1 MPSDIDWVLATITK
15 ARQRIGGVPESVWVR
30 VGTALKGRF
39 SERPLPAA
47 ELAKIAE
54 QLIQEMTSAPSKV
67 GKPG

>member
-1 MPSDIDWVLATITK
+1 MPDDLDWVPATITM

-30 VGTALKGRF
+30 LGTALTGRF

-54 QLIQEMTSAPSKV
+54 QLIQEMNSAPSNA
-67 GKPG
+67 GKLE